1 MVYNDDFGFTKLKR
15 WFVMMILDSQNLKD
29 GLQ

>member
-1 MVYNDDFGFTKLKR
+1 MVCNNDFGFTKRKR

-29 GLQ
+29 SL

>member
-1 MVYNDDFGFTKLKR
+1 MVCNNDFGFTKLKR

-29 GLQ
+29 GL